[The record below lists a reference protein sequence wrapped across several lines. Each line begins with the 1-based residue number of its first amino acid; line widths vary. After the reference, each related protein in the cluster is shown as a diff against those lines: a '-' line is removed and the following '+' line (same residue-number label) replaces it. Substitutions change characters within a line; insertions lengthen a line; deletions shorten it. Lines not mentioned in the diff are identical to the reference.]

1 MQVNEKFGNLADK
14 ETVQRTKEAL
24 EKNGITVFVVE
35 TGQEAKKKVL
45 ELIPEGAEVMNMTS
59 MTHQAISTVEEI
71 NQSGRFNS
79 VRNKLNRMDMK
90 TEWPEMRR
98 LGAVQEWAIGSVH
111 AVTEQGQLMIA
122 SRSGSQLPAYAYG
135 AAHVIWVIGA
145 QKIVR
150 NLEEGFKRIYEYSLP
165 LEDERARKAYG
176 TGSSVNKILIIN
188 KEVASGRLFVILVKE
203 KLGF

>member
-45 ELIPEGAEVMNMTS
+45 ELIPEGAEVMNQTS

-90 TEWPEMRR
+90 TEWAEMRR